1 MRAKAVLL
9 FLWQLPQNILALII
23 LLVNRKSKV
32 KHEDYYNVKY
42 YTVKHLCDRGTSLGN
57 YILFDCDSVVTAKAV
72 RHEIGHQ
79 KQSVYLGW
87 LYLFV
92 IGLPSVAG
100 NIVHRFIKFNYYSQ
114 LWEAWADRLGNVNR

>member
-1 MRAKAVLL
+1 MKIKSFLL

-23 LLVNRKSKV
+23 LFVNRKSKV
-32 KHEDYYNVKY
+32 KHENY
-42 YTVKHLCDRGTSLGN
+42 YTVKYLCNRGTSLGN
-57 YILFDCDSVVTAKAV
+57 YILFDCDRVVTNKAV
-72 RHEIGHQ
+72 KHEKGHQ

-100 NIVHRFIKFNYYSQ
+100 NIVRRFIEFDYYSQ
-114 LWEAWADRLGNVNR
+114 PWEAWADRLGNVNR